1 MATRRRMSRGLKRKR
16 KKPSS
21 KPSRDS
27 SDDSSYSLSQS
38 PAPSEEEPLKDEEED
53 EIPVESQGNELE
65 EFSQEFDLDDYDDI
79 FPHDELSTNVEGEE
93 GGTEDSDSLSARK
106 EEFYKALDAKIY
118 EQSKNNNSHA
128 HIICDNVF
136 QEIYSLMLSL
146 QGAEEQERLKLL
158 RKIPNKVGYKWEKKY
173 DILTV
178 DTSHILIFKQEN
190 GEALDSCK
198 KVVSYGRIFDVLR
211 QIHELD
217 AGNDHPKAK
226 TLFKRVTAKYGK
238 SIPRWAC
245 EMFPRFCPVCI
256 RSRPRKKAKAGHQPL
271 LTRGMN
277 VRAQIDL
284 IDYQSMP
291 DGPFQYVLD
300 YQDHGIKFCQLRP
313 LTSRTHRAVAIELIQ
328 IFCIFG
334 PPSIL
339 QADNG
344 KEFCH
349 GASKS
354 RRVVLDEEVC
364 FCVSCL
370 LSLLITVTLTF
381 CSSALALSLRSK
393 DYGRG
398 QCW

>member
-1 MATRRRMSRGLKRKR
+1 MAKNREMLKEAIAEAKAVKEMAIANAKAALEEAFTPQLKSMISLKLQEMEEDLEEGGYDEEYEDPVTGKR
-16 KKPSS
+16 VTAKDVTETEK
-21 KPSRDS
+21 DTMEV
-27 SDDSSYSLSQS
+27 DL
-38 PAPSEEEPLKDEEED
+38 EELLAELEDVEEGEEKELQEAKDEEED

-136 QEIYSLMLSL
+136 EEIYSLMLSL

-245 EMFPRFCPVCI
+245 EMFPRFCQ
-256 RSRPRKKAKAGHQPL
+256 K
-271 LTRGMN
+271 N
-277 VRAQIDL
+277 
-284 IDYQSMP
+284 
-291 DGPFQYVLD
+291 
-300 YQDHGIKFCQLRP
+300 
-313 LTSRTHRAVAIELIQ
+313 
-328 IFCIFG
+328 
-334 PPSIL
+334 
-339 QADNG
+339 
-344 KEFCH
+344 
-349 GASKS
+349 
-354 RRVVLDEEVC
+354 
-364 FCVSCL
+364 
-370 LSLLITVTLTF
+370 
-381 CSSALALSLRSK
+381 
-393 DYGRG
+393 
-398 QCW
+398 